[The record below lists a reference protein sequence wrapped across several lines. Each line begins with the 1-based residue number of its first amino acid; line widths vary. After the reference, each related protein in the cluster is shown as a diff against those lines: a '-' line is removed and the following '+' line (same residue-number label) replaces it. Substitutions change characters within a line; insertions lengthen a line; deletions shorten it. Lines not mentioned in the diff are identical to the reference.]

1 MTFTERI
8 IEEIAA
14 LQARLNAPLVLYVA
28 VLLGVA
34 LLLRRGLLSATHV
47 VWRLGWDRPRR
58 LARLRSISDITLMAV
73 ILLLVLRKLVAAAPI
88 ITWLSVA
95 VLTLACAIA
104 LPSWIRDFFAGVA
117 LANRKR
123 FREGD
128 QVRLRDAV
136 GSVRHIGVLR
146 TEIRAGD
153 GGTLSVPNREV
164 LAHTIQ
170 VGREQRAAPIE
181 IVLPPAAADTPEER
195 EMLLRMAQVSPFRR
209 GGSRPSLTE
218 TDKGWVLSL
227 QTWSTRNVESARRA
241 LERQLLGKTSPE
253 ET

>member
-8 IEEIAA
+8 VEEIAA

-146 TEIRAGD
+146 TEIRARVAFARSRLLLFSLVALFGSTPRQID
-153 GGTLSVPNREV
+153 CGSFCRDDLVEGEGGK
-164 LAHTIQ
+164 H
-170 VGREQRAAPIE
+170 
-181 IVLPPAAADTPEER
+181 
-195 EMLLRMAQVSPFRR
+195 
-209 GGSRPSLTE
+209 
-218 TDKGWVLSL
+218 W
-227 QTWSTRNVESARRA
+227 
-241 LERQLLGKTSPE
+241 
-253 ET
+253 